1 MRLLFT
7 ITLLFILSNTTW
19 SQDSMGK
26 LNTKDSVF
34 STRKHI
40 PSTATKRSAMIPG
53 WGQIYN
59 KQYWKLP
66 LVYGLLAVP
75 AATYVYNNDMYAKT
89 KFAYEARFKETNGDP
104 SDVSKIDPLIKNL
117 SASSL
122 QSYRN
127 IFRKDR
133 DYSIM
138 WMVLA
143 WGINVVDATVS
154 GHLKEFDISN
164 DLSLKVQPHFQ
175 PQFQQTGISLQFHLK
190 NHSIR

>member
-1 MRLLFT
+1 MRLFIT
-7 ITLLFILSNTTW
+7 ITLLFILSTTW
-19 SQDSMGK
+19 SQDS
-26 LNTKDSVF
+26 
-34 STRKHI
+34 TRKINPKDTLFLSQRHI
-40 PSTATKRSAMIPG
+40 PSKATKRSAMIPG

-75 AATYVYNNDMYAKT
+75 AATFVYNNDMYTKT
-89 KFAYEARFKETNGDP
+89 KFAYEARFKEANGDA
-104 SDVSKIDPLIKNL
+104 SDVNKIDPLLKNL
-117 SASSL
+117 TASSL

-164 DLSLKVQPHFQ
+164 DLSMKVQPHFQ
-175 PQFQQTGISLQFHLK
+175 PQLQQTGISFQFQLK
-190 NHSIR
+190 NHSTR